1 MPPTSTQVAK
11 CYRRPCGRGT
21 QLATHPQIPGNFT
34 AAAHDLRTWHPYIV
48 VTLALKLAL
57 LLASA
62 AQASPWLEPGDIRA
76 RHSVQW
82 LADRGCLNIP
92 ANTWPIMWADLSRAL
107 NHDAPDHCRDS
118 LAWRYL
124 RFERDYHM
132 TDQPRISLRAAG
144 ASREPWLRDFDD
156 APREKAEIGARLEM
170 KTDHLAFG
178 LAPTYVRDPR
188 DGDRLRFD
196 GSYLAGT
203 AGNWVLGA
211 GAIDRWW
218 GPGWHSAALL
228 SSNSRPVPG
237 VWLNRRRSDAPE
249 WIGLRWL
256 GPWNFVAFAGQLE
269 SDRFISEAKLI
280 GARFSFRP
288 WQHLEIGLM
297 RTFLWG
303 GEGQSESWSSLRNC
317 TLGQSNVY
325 GDTENP
331 CDQIAGGDFRL
342 SLPVGDNTVGFYGEV
357 IGEDEAGFLPSQLFG
372 TFGVDAASRLAGGE
386 QRFFVEFTDTVA
398 GVFSSEER
406 LSAYEHSTFRTGNR
420 YKGRTTGSTWES
432 NSRVVSLGANQFFR
446 NGSDISVTY
455 SRAELN
461 RVDTLRS
468 RPPEAG
474 VPVFDVSF
482 AQDVDIYALRYRRPV
497 LGGRLTL
504 SGYHTSKEIETEA
517 RIWSRTTA
525 MAAWEFRFD

>member
-1 MPPTSTQVAK
+1 MKKRTCKRAITSLT
-11 CYRRPCGRGT
+11 
-21 QLATHPQIPGNFT
+21 
-34 AAAHDLRTWHPYIV
+34 
-48 VTLALKLAL
+48 L
-57 LLASA
+57 LLGLFA
-62 AQASPWLEPGDIRA
+62 ALHSHARPWLEPGDIRA

-92 ANTWPIMWADLSRAL
+92 ANTWPIMWADLSPAL
-107 NHDAPDHCRDS
+107 SNDAPEHCRDS
-118 LAWRYL
+118 IAWRYL

-132 TDQPRISLRAAG
+132 TDQPRIELRVAG
-144 ASREPWLRDFDD
+144 ASREPLLRDFGGG
-156 APREKAEIGARLEM
+156 PREKAEVGARLEIM
-170 KTDHLAFG
+170 TDQLAIG

-188 DGDRLRFD
+188 DGDRVRLD

-228 SSNSRPVPG
+228 STNARPVPG
-237 VWLNRRRSDAPE
+237 VWLNRRRSEAPD

-256 GPWNFVAFAGQLE
+256 GPWNFVAFAGQME
-269 SDRFISEAKLI
+269 SDRFISEARLI

-288 WQHLEIGLM
+288 WQYLEIGLM

-342 SLPVGDNTVGFYGEV
+342 SVPLGGTTLGFYGEV

-372 TFGVDAASRLAGGE
+372 TFGLDGATRLAGGE
-386 QRFFVEFTDTVA
+386 QRYFLEFTDTVA

-406 LSAYEHSTFRTGNR
+406 LSAYEHSTFLTGNR
-420 YKGRTTGSTWES
+420 YKGRTLGSTWES
-432 NSRVVSLGANQFFR
+432 NSRVFSLGANQFFR

-461 RVDTLRS
+461 RLDTLRG

-474 VPVFDVSF
+474 IPVFDVPNV
-482 AQDVDIYALRYRRPV
+482 QEIDVYAVRYRRPLPV
-497 LGGRLTL
+497 GRLTL
-504 SGYHTSKEIETEA
+504 SGYHTSKEIETVT
-517 RIWSRTTA
+517 RTWSQGTV